1 MTARPSRRVALLA
14 NETGQGRGH
23 VTTLATVARALSGRF
38 DGIAALSRREHAG
51 ALTLLCRAVLPAPVL
66 GRRPDAEVLGLPAE
80 PPPDAPAPRWADS
93 WANWIGRRGFRNPD
107 RLARQVRF
115 WQDTIWQTGAALVVA
130 DYAPCALLAARALG
144 VPSVVIGN
152 AVGIAPPDMPAFPPL
167 SEVPGGVLLDE
178 GETVALA
185 NRALVPLGVP
195 ALDRLAQVFEATL
208 QLPRGL
214 ALWDP
219 YGPWRRAPLLL
230 PIDRLP
236 PLSTGDGHTVF
247 AYLTVDQLAEPG
259 MAATLATLDLPMK
272 LVVPGLTAAQ
282 AAALAAVNPHL
293 SIAAAPLPADE
304 IARTA
309 RLIVCQGQA
318 GTAALAVLAGV
329 PMLALPQHNEQAC
342 NARGAAATGAH
353 RMLAPA
359 ARSAAALS
367 GTLRTMWEDAGLAAR
382 ARTVAESARAAFP
395 EPAEAVLARALARF

>member
-1 MTARPSRRVALLA
+1 MTARPGPRVALLA

-23 VTTLATVARALSGRF
+23 VTTLATVARALHGRF
-38 DGIAALSRREHAG
+38 ACTAALSRREQAG
-51 ALTLLCRAVLPAPVL
+51 ALALLCRSVLPAPVL
-66 GRRPDAEVLGLPAE
+66 GRRPDAEVLGLPADA
-80 PPPDAPAPRWADS
+80 PPDAPPPRWADS

-219 YGPWRRAPLLL
+219 YGPWRRAPLVL

-236 PLSTGDGHTVF
+236 PRSTGEGTTIF
-247 AYLTVDQLAEPG
+247 AYLTLDQLAEPG
-259 MAATLATLDLPMK
+259 MAATLATLDLPMR
-272 LVVPGLTAAQ
+272 LVVPGLPPEQ
-282 AAALAAVNPHL
+282 AAGLAAANPRL
-293 SIAAAPLPADE
+293 TVAATPLPPDE
-304 IARTA
+304 IARIA
-309 RLIVCQGQA
+309 RLILCQGQA

-353 RMLAPA
+353 RMLLPGARGPQALA
-359 ARSAAALS
+359 A
-367 GTLRTMWEDAGLAAR
+367 TLRQMWQDAGLGLR
-382 ARTVAESARAAFP
+382 ARDLAATLRPAFP
-395 EPAEAVLARALARF
+395 EDAQTVITRALARF